1 MSASLL
7 LCFVAGYF
15 LLLFAVATYTSRNS
29 NNESFYIGNR
39 NSNWM
44 LVAFGMI
51 GTSLSGVTFVSVP
64 GSVGNIGK
72 IGVMP
77 NAFGYFQVVIGNLLG
92 YLVIVFVLL
101 PLYYKMNLTSI
112 YNYLK
117 QRFGTWAYKTGASFF
132 ILSRTV
138 GATARLYL
146 VINILHIFIL
156 EKMGVPFWVSVAIVL
171 IMILLYT
178 YKGGVKTIV
187 YTDTLQTTLM
197 IVGLIVCTGYI
208 LSNLHLSLDDAINA
222 MESKHLTKIFNTDFN
237 SKGFFLKQIIGG
249 AFITIA
255 MTGLD
260 QELMQK
266 NISVKT
272 LKDAQKNMLTFSI
285 VFFFVTLLFL
295 VLGGL
300 LYLYAYHFGADFK
313 TTIVDNK
320 PVISGFFLNRQNITG
335 DALFPSVALGLLQA
349 MPPFIGVIFII
360 ALISALFPSA
370 DGALT
375 ALTSSFCIDILDLK
389 ERAHLNEQQKKK
401 IRLTVHLSMAII
413 FFLCILIFR
422 YINSRSIIDKILDL
436 AGYTYGPLL
445 GLFAFG
451 ILTKRSLPNHFII
464 ALIAIISPVLCYML
478 QSEAPS
484 FLNGYIIGIEILLIN
499 GIITFLGLLSISK
512 KQ

>member
-1 MSASLL
+1 
-7 LCFVAGYF
+7 
-15 LLLFAVATYTSRNS
+15 
-29 NNESFYIGNR
+29 
-39 NSNWM
+39 
-44 LVAFGMI
+44 
-51 GTSLSGVTFVSVP
+51 
-64 GSVGNIGK
+64 
-72 IGVMP
+72 
-77 NAFGYFQVVIGNLLG
+77 
-92 YLVIVFVLL
+92 
-101 PLYYKMNLTSI
+101 MNLTSI

-117 QRFGTWAYKTGASFF
+117 QRFGVWAYKTGASFF

-197 IVGLIVCTGYI
+197 ILGLIVCTVYI
-208 LSNLHLSLDDAINA
+208 LSNLHLSMGDAINA
-222 MESKHLTKIFNTDFN
+222 MQSKSLTKIFNTDFN

-300 LYLYAYHFGADFK
+300 LYLYAYHSGAVFK
-313 TTIVDNK
+313 AVIIDGK
-320 PVISGFFLNRQNITG
+320 PVWGYYAGNTNITG
-335 DALFPSVALGLLQA
+335 DSLFPSVALGLFQT
-349 MPPFIGVIFII
+349 MPPFIAVIFII

-375 ALTSSFCIDILDLK
+375 ALTSSFCIDILGLK
-389 ERAHLNEQQKKK
+389 ERNDLDEQQKKK
-401 IRLTVHLSMAII
+401 IRLTVHLTMAVI

-422 YINSRSIIDKILDL
+422 AINSRSIIDKILDL

-451 ILTKRSLPNHFII
+451 ILTKRSLPNHFSI
-464 ALIAIISPVLCYML
+464 ALIAIISPVLCYIL
-478 QSEAPS
+478 QSEAPI
-484 FLNGYIIGIEILLIN
+484 LLHGYIIGIEVLLIN
-499 GIITFLGLLSISK
+499 GTVTFLGLLSISK
-512 KQ
+512 KG